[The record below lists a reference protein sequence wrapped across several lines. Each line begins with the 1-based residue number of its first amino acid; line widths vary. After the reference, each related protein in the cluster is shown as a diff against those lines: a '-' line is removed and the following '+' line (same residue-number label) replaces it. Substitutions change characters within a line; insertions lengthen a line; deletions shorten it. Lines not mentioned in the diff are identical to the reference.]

1 MANFVIGSGGDS
13 KGGGG
18 GGSTAKDNLESAQ
31 FGRVLDLLSEGEI
44 GGLVDGKKSI
54 FLNNTPLQNAD
65 GSENFKNV
73 TYLDRVGT
81 SSQTVIPLTENTS
94 TVVNTGFSTVNKG
107 TIDEN
112 GNLTPTPRI
121 VQIAASDP
129 PIDAV
134 KVTIS
139 VPQLQKITDDGDI
152 EGSEIDL
159 EIAVQY
165 SGGSYQTKVS
175 GDNGKIKGRTGD
187 LYQKEYLINL
197 DGAFPVNIKVTR
209 ITDDSTNPKLVNAFQ
224 WNTYTKI
231 IYDSRTYPNC
241 ALVGIKIDAEQF
253 SSIPKRTYLIKGK
266 TVQIPH
272 NATVR
277 SNGSLQYSGTFNGTV
292 GGAEVTND
300 PAWILYD
307 LLTSSRYG
315 LGTDPV
321 TNAGYLAEADLD
333 KFSFYAASQY
343 CSEQITYTLDGSTV
357 TEPRFTCN
365 VNIQTAQ
372 EAYTVINQ
380 LCSVFRAQA
389 YWQAGSVA
397 LTQDSPQDTSYLFS
411 IANVLEPGFT
421 YQTSSQKNRTTVAV
435 VRYFDNELRDYGY
448 EEVKDTAAIAKYGSI
463 VKNIDAFACTS
474 RAQAQR
480 LGKWLLYTENNEREI
495 CSFVTSIDAGVVCRP
510 GQIIEIADE
519 MRAGSRRAGRIKSA
533 TTTAITVDDATGLV
547 ASSSP
552 TLSAIL
558 SDGSVET
565 KPISSISSGVVN
577 LSSGFSSAP
586 NANTLWVYQN
596 SSIQTSTWRV
606 VSVEEQDGINY
617 AVTAVSYNSSKY
629 SNIESG
635 ISLTTRNVTN
645 LNVAPAAPAAVQGFD
660 SDGNAYTHPAIDTTE
675 LIYENLGSARVKI
688 IVSWIN
694 NTADAYVRFRYNNND
709 WQSRIAEKTKQ
720 IEILDVVAGTYEIEV
735 YSVSASGLRS
745 VNPATKTHTAIG
757 KTAPPTDVTGVTL
770 TPIDQERGLLQW
782 DQSTEKDVLIG
793 GKVLIGQSTNGSARW
808 ADATIVL
815 EQDGNTTSAEVPLLP
830 GLNAYLIKFKDDG
843 GRISTGPSSNLIAD
857 WDATKAT
864 VIMPSV
870 TDRLFVQFVDEHTAN
885 FTGTKTNTTYDSTLD
900 SLKLSVSN
908 NATAASG
915 EYYFAN
921 SVDLNQIY
929 DVNLTRELVSF
940 MFDDE
945 SLWDSKSA
953 LIDTWGLIDDEVAL
967 TSSDCNAVVE
977 YRATND
983 DPSSSP
989 TWSDWQQIVNGLV
1002 RARGLQFRVKLTSTN
1017 VDQNIAI
1024 RRLGI
1029 TVELQPRTESIT
1041 NAVTTGSAPYQVN
1054 FAHAFYQPPSVFITQ
1069 VASNREVGDYPEI
1082 DNITRTGF
1090 EVTFKNTAN
1099 DSSHA
1104 RSFVWGAS
1112 GFGNQVSV

>member
-1 MANFVIGSGGDS
+1 MTNLVIGSGGDG

-18 GGSTAKDNLESAQ
+18 GGSTSTAKDNLESKQ

-44 GGLVDGKKSI
+44 GGLVDGAKSI
-54 FLNNTPLQNAD
+54 FLNDTPLQNAD
-65 GSENFKNV
+65 GSYNFADVSYK
-73 TYLDRVGT
+73 DKQGT
-81 SSQTVIPLTENTS
+81 SNQEVIPLTENTS

-121 VQIAASDP
+121 VQIAASNP

-187 LYQKEYLINL
+187 LYQRDYVLKL

-209 ITDDSTNPKLVNAFQ
+209 ITDDSTDPKLTNAFQ

-231 IYDSRTYPNC
+231 IYDSRAYPNC
-241 ALVGIKIDAEQF
+241 ALVGLRVDAEQF
-253 SSIPKRTYLIKGK
+253 SSIPKRTYLVKGIK
-266 TVQIPH
+266 VRVPH
-272 NATVR
+272 NATVD
-277 SNGSLQYSGTFNGTV
+277 SNTGALIYSGTFNGTLGEAV
-292 GGAEVTND
+292 VTND
-300 PAWILYD
+300 PAWILFD
-307 LLTSSRYG
+307 LLTSDRYG
-315 LGTDPV
+315 LG
-321 TNAGYLAEADLD
+321 NYLADSDLD

-343 CSEQITYTLDGSTV
+343 CAANNTRSSNSNNDYGASGKHGISDGAGGF
-357 TEPRFTCN
+357 EPRFACN

-421 YQTSSQKNRTTVAV
+421 YQTSSQKNRATVAV
-435 VRYFDNELRDYGY
+435 VRYFDNELRDYNY
-448 EEVKDTAAIAKYGSI
+448 EEVKDNTNIARYGSI
-463 VKNIDAFACTS
+463 VRNIDAFACTS

-480 LGKWLLYTENNEREI
+480 LGKWLLYTENNERET

-510 GQIIEIADE
+510 GQVIEIADE
-519 MRAGSRRAGRIKSA
+519 MRAGSRKSGRIKSA

-547 ASSSP
+547 ASNSP
-552 TLSAIL
+552 TLSVIL

-645 LNVAPAAPAAVQGFD
+645 LNVAPSTPAG
-660 SDGNAYTHPAIDTTE
+660 IETTE
-675 LIYENLGSARVKI
+675 LIYENLGNARVKI
-688 IVSWIN
+688 IVSWTN
-694 NTADAYVRFRYNNND
+694 NTANAYVRFRYGNNN
-709 WQSRIAEKTKQ
+709 WESRIAEKTKQ

-745 VNPATKTHTAIG
+745 VTPATKTHTAIG
-757 KTAPPTDVTGVTL
+757 KTAPPTNVTGVTL
-770 TPIDQERGLLQW
+770 TPIDQENGLLQW
-782 DQSTEKDVLIG
+782 NLSTEKDVLNG
-793 GKVLIGQSTNGSARW
+793 GSVLIAQSSNASARW
-808 ADATIVL
+808 ADTTLIKEV
-815 EQDGNTTSAEVPLLP
+815 DGKNNSTEVPLLP
-830 GLNAYLIKFKDDG
+830 GINAYLIKFKDDG

-864 VIMPSV
+864 VVMPSV

-885 FTGTKTNTTYDSTLD
+885 FTGTKTNTVYDSTLD
-900 SLKLSVSN
+900 SLRLSVSN

-921 SVDLNQIY
+921 SVDLNHIY

-989 TWSDWQQIVNGLV
+989 TWGDWQQIVNGLV

-1054 FAHAFYQPPSVFITQ
+1054 FAHGFYQPPSVFITQ
-1069 VASNREVGDYPEI
+1069 VASNREVGDYHEI

-1099 DSSHA
+1099 DSSYA

>member
-1 MANFVIGSGGDS
+1 MANFVIGSGGGG

-18 GGSTAKDNLESAQ
+18 GGSTAKDNLESTQ

-73 TYLDRVGT
+73 TYLDKVGT
-81 SSQTVIPLTENTS
+81 SSQTVIPLTQNTS
-94 TVVNTGFSTVNKG
+94 QVKSTGFSTVTRG
-107 TIDEN
+107 T
-112 GNLTPTPRI
+112 GSTPTPKI
-121 VQIAASDP
+121 VQITNSN
-129 PIDAV
+129 IDAV
-134 KVTIS
+134 KVTID

-152 EGSEIDL
+152 EGSEINL

-165 SGGSYQTKVS
+165 SGGSDQTKVS
-175 GDNGKIKGRTGD
+175 GDDGKIKGRTGD

-197 DGAFPVNIKVTR
+197 DGAFPVLIKVTR
-209 ITDDSTNPKLVNAFQ
+209 ITDDSTDPKLTNAFQ
-224 WNTYTKI
+224 WNNYTEI
-231 IYDSRTYPNC
+231 IYDARTYPNC
-241 ALVGIKIDAEQF
+241 ALVGMKIDAEQF

-266 TVQIPH
+266 TVKIPH

-277 SNGSLQYSGTFNGTV
+277 SNGSLQYSGTFNGTL
-292 GGAEVTND
+292 GAAVVTND

-307 LLTSSRYG
+307 LLTSYRYG
-315 LGTDPV
+315 LGVDT
-321 TNAGYLAEADLD
+321 TNGTGSTNTGYLAESDLD
-333 KFSFYAASQY
+333 KFSFYAASVY
-343 CSEQITYTLDGSTV
+343 SSAQISDGAGG
-357 TEPRFTCN
+357 TEPRFACN

-372 EAYTVINQ
+372 EAYTVISQ

-421 YQTSSQKNRTTVAV
+421 YQTSSQKNRATVAV
-435 VRYFDNELRDYGY
+435 VRYFDNELRDYSY
-448 EEVKDTAAIAKYGSI
+448 EEVEDTAAIAKYGSI
-463 VKNIDAFACTS
+463 VRNIDAFACTS

-480 LGKWLLYTENNEREI
+480 LGKWLIYTENNERET

-510 GQIIEIADE
+510 GQVIEIADE
-519 MRAGSRRAGRIKSA
+519 MRAGSRRSGRIKSA

-558 SDGSVET
+558 PDGSVET
-565 KPISSISSGVVN
+565 KSISSIASGVIN

-586 NANTLWVYQN
+586 NANSLWVYQN

-629 SNIESG
+629 ANIESG
-635 ISLTTRNVTN
+635 IALTTRDVTN
-645 LNVAPAAPAAVQGFD
+645 LDVAPTTPTG
-660 SDGNAYTHPAIDTTE
+660 IETTE
-675 LIYENLGSARVKI
+675 IIYENLGNARVKI
-688 IVSWIN
+688 IVSWTN
-694 NTADAYVRFRYNNND
+694 DTANAHVRFRYGSNN
-709 WQSRIAEKTKQ
+709 WETRLAERTKQ

-735 YSVSASGLRS
+735 YSISGS
-745 VNPATKTHTAIG
+745 GIKSFNPITKTHTAIG
-757 KTAPPTDVTGVTL
+757 KTAPPTDVTNVTL
-770 TPIDQERGLLQW
+770 TPIDQDRGLLQW
-782 DQSTEKDVLIG
+782 NQSTEKDVLIG
-793 GKVLIGQSTNGSARW
+793 GKVLIAQSTSGSARW

-815 EQDGNTTSAEVPLLP
+815 EKDGNATSAEVPLLP

-843 GRISTGPSSNLIAD
+843 GRISTGPSSNLLAN

-864 VIMPSV
+864 VVMPSV
-870 TDRLFVQFVDEHTAN
+870 TDRLLVQFVDEHTAN
-885 FTGTKTNTTYDSTLD
+885 FTGNKTNTTYDSTLD
-900 SLKLSVSN
+900 SLRLSVSGN
-908 NATAASG
+908 ETAASG
-915 EYYFAN
+915 EYVFAN
-921 SVDLNQIY
+921 SVDLTEIY
-929 DVNLTRELVSF
+929 DVNLTRELNSF
-940 MFDDE
+940 IYEDE
-945 SLWDSKSA
+945 NLWDSKSA
-953 LIDTWGLIDDEVAL
+953 LFDTWGLIDDELAL
-967 TSSDCNAVVE
+967 TSSDCNAIVE

-983 DPSSSP
+983 NPSSSP
-989 TWSDWQQIVNGLV
+989 TWGNWQQIVNGLV
-1002 RARGLQFRVKLTSTN
+1002 RARGLQFRAKLTSTN

-1024 RRLGI
+1024 RRLGVTI
-1029 TVELQPRTESIT
+1029 ELQHRTESIT
-1041 NAVTTGSAPYQVN
+1041 NAITTGSAPYQVN
-1054 FAHAFYQPPSVFITQ
+1054 FAHGFYEPPSVFITQ
-1069 VASNREVGDYPEI
+1069 VAVNREDGDYFEI

-1099 DSSHA
+1099 DSSYA

>member
-1 MANFVIGSGGDS
+1 MANFVIGSGGGG

-18 GGSTAKDNLESAQ
+18 GGSTAKDNLESTQ

-81 SSQTVIPLTENTS
+81 SSQTVIPLTQNTS
-94 TVVNTGFSTVNKG
+94 QVKNTGSSTVAKNSPVTKSI
-107 TIDEN
+107 TN
-112 GNLTPTPRI
+112 SN
-121 VQIAASDP
+121 V
-129 PIDAV
+129 DAV
-134 KVTIS
+134 KVTID

-175 GDNGKIKGRTGD
+175 GDDGKIKGRTGD

-209 ITDDSTNPKLVNAFQ
+209 ITDDSTDPKLTNAFQ
-224 WNTYTKI
+224 WNTYTEI
-231 IYDSRTYPNC
+231 IYDARTYPNC
-241 ALVGIKIDAEQF
+241 ALVGMKIDAEQF

-266 TVQIPH
+266 TVRVPH

-277 SNGSLQYSGTFNGTV
+277 SNGSLQYSGTFNGTL
-292 GGAEVTND
+292 GAAVVTND
-300 PAWILYD
+300 PAWILFD
-307 LLTSSRYG
+307 LLTSYRYG
-315 LGTDPV
+315 LGVDTANGTGS
-321 TNAGYLAEADLD
+321 TNTGYLADADLD
-333 KFSFYAASQY
+333 KFSFYAASVY
-343 CSEQITYTLDGSTV
+343 ASTQISDGDGG
-357 TEPRFTCN
+357 TEPRFACN

-411 IANVLEPGFT
+411 IANVVEPGFT
-421 YQTSSQKNRTTVAV
+421 YQTSSQKNRATVAV
-435 VRYFDNELRDYGY
+435 VRYFDNELRDHSY

-463 VKNIDAFACTS
+463 VRNIDAFACTS

-480 LGKWLLYTENNEREI
+480 LGKWLIYTENNERET
-495 CSFVTSIDAGVVCRP
+495 CSFITSIDAGVVCRP
-510 GQIIEIADE
+510 GQVIEIADE
-519 MRAGSRRAGRIKSA
+519 MRAGSRKSGRIKSA

-552 TLSAIL
+552 TLSVIL
-558 SDGSVET
+558 SDGSVES
-565 KPISSISSGVVN
+565 KAISSISSGVIN

-586 NANTLWVYQN
+586 NANSLWVYQN

-629 SNIESG
+629 ANIESG
-635 ISLTTRNVTN
+635 IALTTRDVTN
-645 LNVAPAAPAAVQGFD
+645 LDVAPTTPTG
-660 SDGNAYTHPAIDTTE
+660 IETTE
-675 LIYENLGSARVKI
+675 IIYENLGNARVKI
-688 IVSWIN
+688 IVSWTNDTANAHVRYRYESN
-694 NTADAYVRFRYNNND
+694 NWETRL
-709 WQSRIAEKTKQ
+709 AERTKQ
-720 IEILDVVAGTYEIEV
+720 IEILDVVAGTYEIEI
-735 YSVSASGLRS
+735 YSISGS
-745 VNPATKTHTAIG
+745 GIKSFNPITKTHTAIG

-770 TPIDQERGLLQW
+770 TPVDQDRGLLQW
-782 DQSTEKDVLIG
+782 NQSTEKDVLIG
-793 GKVLIGQSTNGSARW
+793 GKVLIAQSTSGSARW

-843 GRISTGPSSNLIAD
+843 GRISTGPSSNLLAN

-864 VIMPSV
+864 VVMPSV
-870 TDRLFVQFVDEHTAN
+870 TDRLLVQFVDEHTAN
-885 FTGTKTNTTYDSTLD
+885 FAGSKTNTAYDSTLD
-900 SLKLSVSN
+900 SLRLSVSN

-915 EYYFAN
+915 EYVFAN
-921 SVDLNQIY
+921 SVDLTEIY
-929 DVNLTRELVSF
+929 DVNLARELNSF
-940 MFDDE
+940 IYEDE
-945 SLWDSKSA
+945 NLWDSKSA
-953 LIDTWGLIDDEVAL
+953 LLDTWGLIDDELAL

-983 DPSSSP
+983 NPSSSP
-989 TWSDWQQIVNGLV
+989 TWGNWQQIVNGLV
-1002 RARGLQFRVKLTSTN
+1002 RARGLQFRAKLTSTN

-1024 RRLGI
+1024 RRLGVTI
-1029 TVELQPRTESIT
+1029 ELQHRTESIT
-1041 NAVTTGSAPYQVN
+1041 NAITTGSAPYQVN
-1054 FAHAFYQPPSVFITQ
+1054 FAHGFYEPPSVFITQ
-1069 VASNREVGDYPEI
+1069 VAVNREDGDYFEI

-1099 DSSHA
+1099 DSSYA

>member
-1 MANFVIGSGGDS
+1 MTNLVIGSGGGGG

-18 GGSTAKDNLESAQ
+18 GGSTSTAKDNLESKQ

-44 GGLVDGKKSI
+44 GGLVDGAKSI
-54 FLNNTPLQNAD
+54 FLNDTPLQNAN
-65 GSENFKNV
+65 GTFNFKDV
-73 TYLDRVGT
+73 SYAERTGT

-94 TVVNTGFSTVNKG
+94 TVVNTGFSTVNKA
-107 TIDEN
+107 
-112 GNLTPTPRI
+112 TPKI
-121 VQIAASDP
+121 VQITASDP
-129 PIDAV
+129 AIDAV

-187 LYQKEYLINL
+187 LYQRDYVLKL
-197 DGAFPVNIKVTR
+197 DGAFPVDIKVTR
-209 ITDDSTNPKLVNAFQ
+209 ITDDSTDPKLTNAFQ

-231 IYDSRTYPNC
+231 IYDPRAYLNS
-241 ALVGIKIDAEQF
+241 ALVGLRLDAEQF
-253 SSIPKRTYLIKGK
+253 TSIPKRTYLIKGIK
-266 TVQIPH
+266 VKVPH

-277 SNGSLQYSGTFNGTV
+277 ADGSLAYSGTFNGTL
-292 GGAEVTND
+292 GAAVVTND
-300 PAWILYD
+300 PAWILFD
-307 LLTSSRYG
+307 LLTTYRYG
-315 LGTDPV
+315 LGVDTTSGTGS
-321 TNAGYLAEADLD
+321 TNTGYLAEADLD
-333 KFSFYAASQY
+333 KFSFYAASVY
-343 CSEQITYTLDGSTV
+343 ASALISNGAGG
-357 TEPRFTCN
+357 TEPRFACN

-397 LTQDSPQDTSYLFS
+397 LTQDAPQDTSYLFS

-421 YQTSSQKNRTTVAV
+421 YQTSSQKNRATVAV
-435 VRYFDNELRDYGY
+435 VRYFDNELRDYAY
-448 EEVKDTAAIAKYGSI
+448 EEVESTTNIAKYGSI
-463 VKNIDAFACTS
+463 VRNIDAFACTS
-474 RAQAQR
+474 RGQARR
-480 LGKWLLYTENNEREI
+480 LGEWLLYTENNERET

-510 GQIIEIADE
+510 GQVIEIADE
-519 MRAGSRRAGRIKSA
+519 MRAGSRKSGRIKSA

-547 ASSSP
+547 ASNSP

-645 LNVAPAAPAAVQGFD
+645 LNVAPSTPAG
-660 SDGNAYTHPAIDTTE
+660 IETTE
-675 LIYENLGSARVKI
+675 LIYENLGNARVKI
-688 IVSWIN
+688 IVSWTN
-694 NTADAYVRFRYNNND
+694 DTANGYVRFRYNNND
-709 WQSRIAEKTKQ
+709 WQSRTAEKTKQ

-770 TPIDQERGLLQW
+770 TPIDQDRGLLQW

-793 GKVLIGQSTNGSARW
+793 GKVLIAQSTSGSARW
-808 ADATIVL
+808 ADATTIL
-815 EQDGNTTSAEVPLLP
+815 EKDGNTTSAEVPLLP

-864 VIMPSV
+864 VVMPSV

-885 FTGTKTNTTYDSTLD
+885 FAGSKTNTAYDSTLD
-900 SLKLSVSN
+900 SLRLSVSSN
-908 NATAASG
+908 ETAASG
-915 EYYFAN
+915 QYVFAN
-921 SVDLNQIY
+921 SVDLTQIY
-929 DVNLTRELVSF
+929 DVNLKRELVSF

-945 SLWDSKSA
+945 SLWDSKTA
-953 LIDTWGLIDDEVAL
+953 LINTWGLIDDEVAL

-983 DPSSSP
+983 NPSSSP
-989 TWSDWQQIVNGLV
+989 TWGNWQQIVNGLV
-1002 RARGLQFRVKLTSTN
+1002 RARGLQFRAKLTSTN

-1024 RRLGI
+1024 RRLGV
-1029 TVELQPRTESIT
+1029 TLELQHRTESIT
-1041 NAVTTGSAPYQVN
+1041 NAVTTSSGPYQIN
-1054 FAHAFYQPPSVFITQ
+1054 FAHGFYEPPSVFVTQ
-1069 VASNREVGDYPEI
+1069 VALNREDGDYFEI

-1099 DSSHA
+1099 DSSYA

>member
-1 MANFVIGSGGDS
+1 MTNLVIGSGGGGG

-18 GGSTAKDNLESAQ
+18 GGSTSTAKDNLESKQ

-44 GGLVDGKKSI
+44 GGLVDGAKSI
-54 FLNNTPLQNAD
+54 FLNDTPLQNAD
-65 GSENFKNV
+65 NSFNFKDV
-73 TYLDRVGT
+73 SYAERTGT
-81 SSQTVIPLTENTS
+81 SSQTVIPLTENTAQ
-94 TVVNTGFSTVNKG
+94 VQNTGLG
-107 TIDEN
+107 TIVKN
-112 GNLTPTPRI
+112 TPGVKQLTN
-121 VQIAASDP
+121 SN
-129 PIDAV
+129 IDAV

-187 LYQKEYLINL
+187 LYQREYVLKL

-224 WNTYTKI
+224 WNTYTEI
-231 IYDSRTYPNC
+231 IYDSRAYPNS
-241 ALVGIKIDAEQF
+241 ALVGLRLDAEQF
-253 SSIPKRTYLIKGK
+253 SSIPKRTYLVKGIKVK
-266 TVQIPH
+266 VPH

-277 SNGSLQYSGTFNGTV
+277 SDGSLAYSGTFNGTLGSAV
-292 GGAEVTND
+292 VTND
-300 PAWILYD
+300 PAWILFD
-307 LLTSSRYG
+307 LLTTYRYG
-315 LGTDPV
+315 LGVDT
-321 TNAGYLAEADLD
+321 TNGTGSTNTGYLAEADLD
-333 KFSFYAASQY
+333 KFSFYAASVY
-343 CSEQITYTLDGSTV
+343 ASALISNGAGG
-357 TEPRFTCN
+357 TEPRFACN

-397 LTQDSPQDTSYLFS
+397 LTQDAPQDTSYLFS

-421 YQTSSQKNRTTVAV
+421 YQTSSQKNRATVAV
-435 VRYFDNELRDYGY
+435 VRYFDNELRDYAY
-448 EEVKDTAAIAKYGSI
+448 EEVESTANIAKYGSI
-463 VKNIDAFACTS
+463 VRNIDAFACTS
-474 RAQAQR
+474 RGQARR
-480 LGKWLLYTENNEREI
+480 LGEWLLYTENNERET

-510 GQIIEIADE
+510 GQVIEIADE
-519 MRAGSRRAGRIKSA
+519 MRAGSRKSGRIKSA

-547 ASSSP
+547 TSNSP

-565 KPISSISSGVVN
+565 KPIGSISSNVISLN
-577 LSSGFSSAP
+577 SGFSSAP

-645 LNVAPAAPAAVQGFD
+645 LNVAPSTPAG
-660 SDGNAYTHPAIDTTE
+660 IETTE
-675 LIYENLGSARVKI
+675 LIYENLGNARVKI
-688 IVSWIN
+688 IVSWTN
-694 NTADAYVRFRYNNND
+694 DTANAYVRFRYGNNN
-709 WQSRIAEKTKQ
+709 WESRIAEKTKQ

-745 VNPATKTHTAIG
+745 VTPATKTHTAIG
-757 KTAPPTDVTGVTL
+757 KTAAPAQATGVTL
-770 TPIDQERGLLQW
+770 TPIDQDNALLQW
-782 DQSTEKDVLIG
+782 NKSSEKDVLLG
-793 GKVLIGQSTNGSARW
+793 GNVLIGQSTSASARW
-808 ADATIVL
+808 GDATEL
-815 EQDGNTTSAEVPLLP
+815 ENHTLPGNATSAIVPLLP
-830 GLNAYLIKFKDDG
+830 GVNAYLVKFQDDG
-843 GRISTGPSSNLIAD
+843 GRKSPTPGSNLLSD
-857 WDATKAT
+857 WEDTKG
-864 VIMPSV
+864 VITMPSV
-870 TDRLFVQFVDEHTAN
+870 SDRLLVQFIDEHTAN
-885 FTGTKTNTTYDSTLD
+885 FTGTKTNTVYDSTLD
-900 SLKLSVSN
+900 SLRLSVSN

-915 EYYFAN
+915 EYVFAT
-921 SVDLNQIY
+921 SVDLTQVYN
-929 DVNLTRELVSF
+929 VNLKRELSSF
-940 MFDDE
+940 IYEDE
-945 SLWDSKSA
+945 NLWDSKSA
-953 LIDTWGLIDDEVAL
+953 LLDTWGLIDDELAL
-967 TSSDCNAVVE
+967 TSSDCNAVV
-977 YRATND
+977 YFRATND
-983 DPSSSP
+983 NPSSSP
-989 TWSDWQQIVNGLV
+989 TWGDWQQITGGLV
-1002 RARGLQFRVKLTSTN
+1002 RARGLQFKVKLTSTN

-1024 RRLGI
+1024 RRLGV

-1041 NAVTTGSAPYQVN
+1041 NAITSGSGPYQVD
-1054 FAHAFYQPPSVFITQ
+1054 FASGFYEPPSVFVTQ
-1069 VASNREVGDYPEI
+1069 VALNREDGDYFEI

-1090 EVTFKNTAN
+1090 EVTFKNTSN
-1099 DSSHA
+1099 DSSYA
-1104 RSFVWGAS
+1104 RSFIWGAS

>member
-1 MANFVIGSGGDS
+1 MANFVIGSGGGG

-18 GGSTAKDNLESAQ
+18 GGSTAKDNLESTQ

-73 TYLDRVGT
+73 TYLDKTGT
-81 SSQTVIPLTENTS
+81 SSQTVIPLTQNTS
-94 TVVNTGFSTVNKG
+94 QVKNTGSST
-107 TIDEN
+107 
-112 GNLTPTPRI
+112 
-121 VQIAASDP
+121 IAKNSP
-129 PIDAV
+129 VTKSITNSNVDAV
-134 KVTIS
+134 KVTID

-152 EGSEIDL
+152 EGSEINL

-165 SGGSYQTKVS
+165 SGGSFQTKVS
-175 GDNGKIKGRTGD
+175 GDDGKIKGRTGD
-187 LYQKEYLINL
+187 LYQKEYLLNL

-224 WNTYTKI
+224 WNTYTEI
-231 IYDSRTYPNC
+231 IYDARTYPNC
-241 ALVGIKIDAEQF
+241 ALVGMKIDAEQF

-266 TVQIPH
+266 TVRVPH

-277 SNGSLQYSGTFNGTV
+277 SNGSLQYSGTFNGTL
-292 GGAEVTND
+292 GAAVVTND
-300 PAWILYD
+300 PAWILFD

-315 LGTDPV
+315 LG
-321 TNAGYLAEADLD
+321 NYLADTDLD
-333 KFSFYAASQY
+333 KFSFYASSVYASA
-343 CSEQITYTLDGSTV
+343 QISDGDGG
-357 TEPRFTCN
+357 TEPRFACN

-397 LTQDSPQDTSYLFS
+397 LTQDAPQDTSYLFS

-421 YQTSSQKNRTTVAV
+421 YQTSSQKNRATVAV
-435 VRYFDNELRDYGY
+435 VRYFDNELRDYSY

-480 LGKWLLYTENNEREI
+480 LGKWLIYTENNERET

-510 GQIIEIADE
+510 GQIIEVADE
-519 MRAGSRRAGRIKSA
+519 MRAGSRRSGRIKSA

-552 TLSAIL
+552 TLSVIL
-558 SDGSVET
+558 PDGSVES
-565 KPISSISSGVVN
+565 KAISSISSGVIN

-586 NANTLWVYQN
+586 NANSLWVYQN

-629 SNIESG
+629 NNIESG
-635 ISLTTRNVTN
+635 IALTTRDVTN
-645 LNVAPAAPAAVQGFD
+645 LDVAPTTPTG
-660 SDGNAYTHPAIDTTE
+660 IETTE
-675 LIYENLGSARVKI
+675 IIYENLGNARVKI
-688 IVSWIN
+688 IVSWTN
-694 NTADAYVRFRYNNND
+694 DTANAYVRFRYESNN
-709 WQSRIAEKTKQ
+709 WETRLAERTKQ
-720 IEILDVVAGTYEIEV
+720 IEILDVVAGTYEIEI
-735 YSVSASGLRS
+735 YSISGS
-745 VNPATKTHTAIG
+745 GIKSFNPITKTHTAIG
-757 KTAPPTDVTGVTL
+757 KTAPPAQVTGVSL
-770 TPIDQERGLLQW
+770 IAIDQNSGHLQW
-782 DQSTEKDVLIG
+782 NQSTEKDVLLG
-793 GKVLIGQSTNGSARW
+793 GSVLIAHSSTSSARW
-808 ADATIVL
+808 SDATVL
-815 EQDGNTTSAEVPLLP
+815 ENHTLPGNATSAVVPLVS
-830 GLNAYLIKFKDDG
+830 GVNTYLVKFQDDG
-843 GRISTGPSSNLIAD
+843 GRKSPTPGTNLLND
-857 WDATKAT
+857 YVGTKG
-864 VIMPSV
+864 VITMPSV
-870 TDRLFVQFVDEHTAN
+870 SDRLLIQFVDEHTNN
-885 FTGTKTNTTYDSTLD
+885 FAGSKSSCVYDSSLD
-900 SLKLSVSN
+900 SLRLTVLSGNVTSSVGMYGFSQ
-908 NATAASG
+908 T
-915 EYYFAN
+915 
-921 SVDLNQIY
+921 VDLGSIF
-929 DVNLTRELVSF
+929 DVNLQKELRSF
-940 MFDDE
+940 IYEDE
-945 SLWDSKSA
+945 DLWDTKSA
-953 LIDTWGLIDDEVAL
+953 SIDTWGLIDDELAL
-967 TSSDCNAVVE
+967 NSDDCNVILY
-977 YRATND
+977 YRSTND

-989 TWSDWQQIVNGLV
+989 TWSSYLPLTSGLV
-1002 RARGLQFRVKLTSTN
+1002 RARGLQFQANLKSNN

-1024 RRLGI
+1024 RRLGVFI
-1029 TVELQPRTESIT
+1029 EMQPRTEGIT
-1041 NAVTTGSAPYQVN
+1041 EPVTTGLEPYQVT
-1054 FAHAFYQPPSVFITQ
+1054 FASGFYKPPSVFVTQ
-1069 VASNREVGDYPEI
+1069 VSTNREDGDYFEI

-1099 DSSHA
+1099 DSNYA

>member
-1 MANFVIGSGGDS
+1 MTNLVIGSGGGG

-18 GGSTAKDNLESAQ
+18 GGSTSTAKDNLESKQ

-44 GGLVDGKKSI
+44 GGLVDGAKSI
-54 FLNNTPLQNAD
+54 FLNDTPLQNAN
-65 GSENFKNV
+65 GTFNFKDV
-73 TYLDRVGT
+73 SYAERTGT
-81 SSQTVIPLTENTS
+81 SSQTVIPLTENTAQ
-94 TVVNTGFSTVNKG
+94 VQNTGLG
-107 TIDEN
+107 TIVKN
-112 GNLTPTPRI
+112 TPGVKQLTN
-121 VQIAASDP
+121 SN
-129 PIDAV
+129 IDAV

-165 SGGSYQTKVS
+165 LGGSYQTKVS

-187 LYQKEYLINL
+187 LYQREYVLKL

-224 WNTYTKI
+224 WNTYTEI
-231 IYDSRTYPNC
+231 IYDSRAYPNS
-241 ALVGIKIDAEQF
+241 ALVGLRLDAEQF
-253 SSIPKRTYLIKGK
+253 SSIPKRTYLVKGIKVK
-266 TVQIPH
+266 VPH

-277 SNGSLQYSGTFNGTV
+277 ADGSLAYSGTFNGTL
-292 GGAEVTND
+292 GAAVVTND
-300 PAWILYD
+300 PAWILFD
-307 LLTSSRYG
+307 LLTTYRYG
-315 LGTDPV
+315 LGVDT
-321 TNAGYLAEADLD
+321 TNGTGSTNTGYLAEADLD
-333 KFSFYAASQY
+333 KFSFYAASVY
-343 CSEQITYTLDGSTV
+343 ASALISNGAGG
-357 TEPRFTCN
+357 TEPRFACN

-397 LTQDSPQDTSYLFS
+397 LTQDAPQDTSYLFS
-411 IANVLEPGFT
+411 IANVLEPGFN
-421 YQTSSQKNRTTVAV
+421 YQTSSQKNRATVAV
-435 VRYFDNELRDYGY
+435 VKYFDNELRDYNY
-448 EEVKDTAAIAKYGSI
+448 EEVKDNTNIARYGSI
-463 VKNIDAFACTS
+463 VRNIDAFACTS

-480 LGKWLLYTENNEREI
+480 LGKWLLYTENNERET
-495 CSFVTSIDAGVVCRP
+495 CSFVASIDAGVVCRP
-510 GQIIEIADE
+510 GQVIEIADE
-519 MRAGSRRAGRIKSA
+519 MRAGSRKSGRIKSA

-547 ASSSP
+547 TSNSP

-617 AVTAVSYNSSKY
+617 GVTAVSYNSSKY
-629 SNIESG
+629 ANIESG

-645 LNVAPAAPAAVQGFD
+645 LNVAPAAPAAVEGID
-660 SDGNAYTHPAIDTTE
+660 SDGNAHTYPAIDTTE

-694 NTADAYVRFRYNNND
+694 NTANAYVRFRYNNND

-770 TPIDQERGLLQW
+770 TPINQERGLLQW

-793 GKVLIGQSTNGSARW
+793 GKVLIAQSTNGSARW

-815 EQDGNTTSAEVPLLP
+815 EQDGNTTSGEVPLLP

-864 VIMPSV
+864 VVMPAV

-885 FTGTKTNTTYDSTLD
+885 FTGTKTNTAYDSTLD
-900 SLKLSVSN
+900 SLRLSVSN

-921 SVDLNQIY
+921 SVDLTQIY

-989 TWSDWQQIVNGLV
+989 TWGDWQQIVNGLV

-1054 FAHAFYQPPSVFITQ
+1054 FAHGFYEPPSVFVTQ

-1099 DSSHA
+1099 DSSYA